1 MRKTARCF
9 GALAD
14 ETRLRLL
21 MAVRGG
27 ERCVCELI
35 ELVRMAPSTV
45 SKHLSILRD
54 AGWVDARKEGRWVY
68 YRLADE
74 TPFPIVGKTMLPLFQ
89 SLEKS
94 TVAKAD
100 MKRLQKICRE
110 DTDTLCRH
118 PSKPRKGKE
127 MG

>member
-54 AGWVDARKEGRWVY
+54 AGWVDARKEGRWVH

-74 TPFPIVGKTMLPLFQ
+74 TPFPIVGKRALRIFQ
-89 SLEKS
+89 SLEK
-94 TVAKAD
+94 TPVVKAD
-100 MKRLQKICRE
+100 AKRLKKICTE
-110 DTDTLCRH
+110 DVEKICQRMTTIK
-118 PSKPRKGKE
+118 PNSKTK
-127 MG
+127 